1 MYLYRVLCIVCLCFL
16 LFVLCVVTVILFPL
30 LSAFMSPIFLCL
42 SLSVSLCLSLSLSLS
57 VSLSLCLS
65 LSLSVSVSLSLCL
78 SLSLPL
84 LFPLQLVS
92 LGVGSSGISE
102 LIVAIGRSRDQYNL
116 NERLV
121 SHLDALLQIENPGG
135 GERGKQEEL

>member
-1 MYLYRVLCIVCLCFL
+1 MCGMYLYSVQCIVHSV
-16 LFVLCVVTVILFPL
+16 FVFPLVCVVCHDCHPL
-30 LSAFMSPIFLCL
+30 SSFVCL
-42 SLSVSLCLSLSLSLS
+42 YVSYLTLSLCLSLSLSLS
-57 VSLSLCLS
+57 VSLCLCL
-65 LSLSVSVSLSLCL
+65 CL
-78 SLSLPL
+78 PLPL
-84 LFPLQLVS
+84 LSPLQLVS

-121 SHLDALLQIENPGG
+121 SHLDTLLQIENPGG